1 MAEKTIGK
9 KNGRIHFEV
18 DIEFPEMK
26 EAAMD
31 MLSFMKNAADEMMD
45 AGKRIVS
52 KQNDEKKDIKKINIK

>member
-9 KNGRIHFEV
+9 KNGRIHLEV

-26 EAAMD
+26 EVAID
-31 MLSFMKNAADEMMD
+31 MLSFMKNAADEMME

-52 KQNDEKKDIKKINIK
+52 KQNGEKKDIKKINIK